1 MSTEYYAPRTCYE
14 IIENKQRRERNTV
27 THTLEALREC
37 PAYVLLGQPGI
48 GKTTAFKQEATQP
61 NYLYIEA
68 RKFITPDI
76 KPEWENKTLFIDGL
90 DEVRAGK
97 DDVLFP
103 LDQIHSKLDQLG
115 SPKFRLS
122 CREAD
127 WYGKY
132 DNTEL
137 KKVSPDS
144 EIKELYLVELT
155 DDDLH
160 KILIKN
166 YDKTADE
173 ASSFLEE
180 AQRRDLMDL
189 INNPQILGMLV
200 AAVGEEND
208 WPESKSDIF
217 KLACEKLLMEER
229 NLVHDIAYRNQRP
242 PCEELMLASG
252 MLCAVMLLARKQGFA
267 LLRSDVDVIYPHI
280 ADMADNDPGILQ
292 LVARTRLFTI
302 HKGHAEYRHR
312 IFAEYLSAYYLSNKI
327 DNEGLPVGR
336 VLALMTGT
344 DGGVVAELRG
354 VYAWLATICHKER
367 TRLMQRDPLGVVLY
381 GDVSLFSKEDRLKL
395 LHDLSERA
403 ENTGGFSLKYLKTQS
418 FGALCQADMEPD
430 FRGILESNNRSDTHQ
445 FLLMHVL
452 ASMTHGKELPGL
464 SDELVRLLQN
474 PGGRLGNRKRAM
486 QVLSRFDDEQTLL
499 NMLAD
504 IGQNIIPDPDDDLL
518 GELLLSLYPHRITT
532 SEIFNYFRPPKKPNY
547 IGDYDYFWC
556 VELTRLSTDNQVA
569 QLLDALVTIQA
580 KSRRGP
586 DEYTY
591 RTMVGN
597 LLVRGVEASGATVET
612 ERLSDWLGLGLDK
625 FDSTSLLHEDAED
638 IRKWLERHPEIQKS
652 LIERQ
657 LNKCGRSGNFD
668 WCTSRIRDRLFN
680 ADLPGDYGRWC
691 LDKARATENEQVAKY
706 LFWQSVS
713 SLDTGKGNVGLCR
726 ELVENAAAKDARF
739 KRDWDEYS
747 IREINP
753 EYGISD
759 RERVRQRDERDRD
772 KKAFVQF
779 IRNNLANI
787 EAGTAKPGIFSKLA
801 SAYYGYFIESRGDNP
816 VERLRY
822 FFDNDIG
829 LVQAILNGLPRFI
842 HREDIPDV
850 TGIFRVHM
858 ENKHLVYSHPYRAG
872 MDELARSGIQTLLEL
887 SEEKIAKALA
897 FYFADRTE
905 ETVWYK
911 TILEERPELVAR
923 VYTMY
928 GTMALRAGKMHI
940 TGSYQLAFGDN
951 HKQMARLAALPLL
964 ESFRTRSTSE
974 QLAPLYDLLAA
985 ALQHADRNRLK
996 QLTEKKLS
1004 LKSMDAAQRVLWLTS
1019 GFILAPEQFAQQ
1031 LTEFV
1036 SGKEARINYLS
1047 GFLSYRSN
1055 QWKPV
1060 DRLFLQGVSL
1070 LIELLGPCYAPVSIS
1085 DDDYLS
1091 GSASFASSEV
1101 IMELISRLATF
1112 LTDEATAV
1120 IESLLRSDHLSTWRP
1135 RLTRI
1140 LYAQSSAKREAMF
1153 RHASLNQALDTLKN
1167 GPPANA
1173 ADLACITRE
1182 RIRELADRIK
1192 YENTNDFRQY
1202 WEKYPKKRQHEQ
1214 ICRDLFL
1221 SDLRPLLKK
1230 MQIDAQPEGR
1240 YAAEG
1245 RADIRVSF
1253 MGYNLPIEIKC
1264 NDSKDLWHGI
1274 RDQLI
1279 QRYTTD
1285 PDAHGYGIYLV
1296 FWFDHEKT
1304 PPHPESGPKPRTPTE
1319 LEERLSQLLKNDEER
1334 KKISVCVVDCI
1345 ADGQV
1350 KTL

>member
-1 MSTEYYAPRTCYE
+1 MSLNYYAPRSCYE
-14 IIENKQRRERNTV
+14 FVKG
-27 THTLEALREC
+27 EAGWDIKKTGGLSSYREC
-37 PAYVLLGQPGI
+37 PAYVLLGQPGS
-48 GKTTAFKQEATQP
+48 GKTTAFEEEAKQPGCE
-61 NYLYIEA
+61 YVSA
-68 RKFITPDI
+68 RDFITFDVNLD
-76 KPEWENKTLFIDGL
+76 WRDKTLFIDGL
-90 DEVRAGK
+90 DEVRAGRSNTLWSFDEIRK
-97 DDVLFP
+97 
-103 LDQIHSKLDQLG
+103 KLCQLG
-115 SPKFRLS
+115 QLHFRLS

-127 WYGKY
+127 WYGEIDRK
-132 DNTEL
+132 EL
-137 KKVSPDS
+137 EKVSPNYAVNVLFLADL
-144 EIKELYLVELT
+144 EDEYIPKVLV
-155 DDDLH
+155 
-160 KILIKN
+160 KN
-166 YDKTADE
+166 YHKTVSD
-173 ASSFLEE
+173 ASSFLEQ
-180 AQRRDLMDL
+180 ARRRELTDL
-189 INNPQILGMLV
+189 IKNPQTLEMLV
-200 AAVGEEND
+200 TAVTEETA
-208 WPESKSDIF
+208 WPERKSEVF
-217 KLACEKLLMEER
+217 KLACEKLLLVER
-229 NLVHDIAYRNQRP
+229 NKTHDMANRNQSP
-242 PCEELMLASG
+242 PVENLMQASG
-252 MLCAVMLLARKQGFA
+252 MLCAVMLLARKDGFA
-267 LLRSDVDVIYPHI
+267 LSRSDQSENYPFI
-280 ADMADNDPGILQ
+280 ADMADDEPGFLQ
-292 LVARTRLFTI
+292 QVAKTRLFTT
-302 HKGHAEYRHR
+302 HDGRTEYNHR
-312 IFAEYLSAYYLSNKI
+312 IFAEYLSACYLSNKI
-327 DNEGLPVGR
+327 DNKGLPVGR
-336 VLALMTGT
+336 ALALMTGT

-354 VYAWLATICHKER
+354 VYAWLTTICHKER

-395 LHDLSERA
+395 LHDLSEHA
-403 ENTGGFSLKYLKTQS
+403 ENTGGGSLKYLKTQS

-430 FRGILESNNRSDTHQ
+430 FRGILESNNRSETHQ

-474 PGGRLGNRKRAM
+474 PGGRLGIRKRAM

-556 VELTRLSTDNQVA
+556 VELTRLSTDDQVA

-612 ERLSDWLGLGLDK
+612 ERLSDWLGLGLDE
-625 FDSTSLLHEDAED
+625 FDSSSLLHEDAED

-657 LNKCGRSGNFD
+657 LNKCGMSGNFD

-747 IREINP
+747 VREINP

-850 TGIFRVHM
+850 TEIFRVHM

-923 VYTMY
+923 VYTLY
-928 GTMALRAGKMHI
+928 GTMALRAGKIHI

-951 HKQMARLAALPLL
+951 HKQMARLAVLPLL

-985 ALQHADRNRLK
+985 ALQHAERNRLK

-1004 LKSMDAAQRVLWLTS
+1004 LKSMDAAQSVLWLAS

-1036 SGKEARINYLS
+1036 SEKEARINYLS

-1060 DRLFLQGVSL
+1060 DRLSLQGVSL

-1101 IMELISRLATF
+1101 IMQLISRLATF

-1140 LYAQSSAKREAMF
+1140 LYAQSSAKREAVF
-1153 RHASLNQALDTLKN
+1153 RHASLKQVLDTLKN

-1173 ADLACITRE
+1173 ADLVCITRE

-1202 WEKYPKKRQHEQ
+1202 WKKYPKKRQHEEM
-1214 ICRDLFL
+1214 CRDLFL

-1253 MGYNLPIEIKC
+1253 MGYSLPIEIKC